1 MFTRKDQEFIEHNGL
16 TPYAVESQLQIFS
29 EGIPPLDIIGPA
41 VPGNGIVCLDK
52 QQQDKLVE
60 RFDSWNGS
68 RIKFVPASGAASRM
82 FKDLFSA
89 VETLRNDK
97 QAVLSEPVHT
107 FFRHLNEF
115 AFYPILSGM
124 KGFDPSHPLKILQLL
139 LEEEGL
145 NYGSLPKGLIPF
157 HKYPDGPRTPF
168 QEHLVESALCDT
180 PTGETVNVHFTV
192 SPEHEPLFAALLKE
206 IRGKYQK
213 RFGMDINVTFS
224 TQSPSTNTLA
234 VDMQNRPFRTKDGSL
249 VLRPGGHGALL
260 ENLNTLTQDMVF
272 IRNID
277 NVVPEA
283 SLEPVIHWR
292 KVLAGFLLRCR
303 RQVYKYIG
311 ELKNHADPFRLREMA
326 DFLEQTF
333 GITHP
338 PMEGEAF
345 RSYLFS
351 KLNRPVRVCGM
362 VSSTG
367 DPGGGP
373 FRVRDKDGSGSLQIL
388 ESIQLNGKKYDS
400 THFNPVDIVCSFKDY
415 DGKVYYLPDF
425 RDDDARFILHKSL
438 EGRELKALELPGL
451 WNGSMGGWNT
461 AFVEVPLSTFNPVKT
476 INDLLRKEH
485 NFRNCCVW

>member
-1 MFTRKDQEFIEHNGL
+1 MFTKKDLEFIERNGL
-16 TPYAVESQLQIFS
+16 TLNDIESQLHIFS
-29 EGIPPLDIIGPA
+29 RGIPPLDIIGPA

-52 QQQDKLVE
+52 AEQEELVDRYE
-60 RFDSWNGS
+60 LWNGS

-82 FKDLFSA
+82 FKDLFTA
-89 VETLRNDK
+89 ADMLRDNEK
-97 QAVLSEPVHT
+97 AEMPEAAHN
-107 FFRHLNEF
+107 FFKHLREF
-115 AFYPILSGM
+115 AFYPQLSQLR
-124 KGFDPSHPLKILQLL
+124 GFDPDSPGRVLTLL
-139 LEEEGL
+139 LEDEGL

-157 HKYPDGPRTPF
+157 HKYPEGPRTPF
-168 QEHLVESALCDT
+168 REHLVESALCDT
-180 PTGETVNVHFTV
+180 PAGDTVNVHFTV
-192 SPEHEPLFAALLKE
+192 SPEHERLFAGLLEE
-206 IRGKYQK
+206 IRGDFEL
-213 RFGMDINVTFS
+213 RFGKELNVTFS
-224 TQSPSTNTLA
+224 TQRASTNTLA
-234 VDMQNRPFRTKDGSL
+234 VDRQNRPFRTGEGSL

-283 SLEPVIHWR
+283 LLGPVIHWR
-292 KVLAGFLLRCR
+292 KVLGGYLLRCR

-311 ELKNHADPFRLREMA
+311 ELKDHAAPLRLREMA

-338 PMEGEAF
+338 PMEGEEF

-362 VSSTG
+362 VRSTG
-367 DPGGGP
+367 EPGGGP
-373 FRVRDKDGSGSLQIL
+373 FRVKDKDGSGSLQIL
-388 ESIQLNGKKYDS
+388 ENVQLNGKKFNS

-415 DGKVYYLPDF
+415 DGKVYHLKDF
-425 RDDDARFILHKSL
+425 RDDDTGFISHKSL

-451 WNGSMGGWNT
+451 WNGSMSGWNT
-461 AFVEVPLSTFNPVKT
+461 TFVEVPLSTFNPVKT

-485 NFRNCCVW
+485 NI